1 MKDQLDYSNKF
12 IRKDKVSI
20 VIRPPDTNTP
30 LNDTTM
36 PSEDSFETNPK
47 VQVSSPLTLDN
58 ATLNPQVGEQGRR
71 YPLHDLKE
79 PNKLGFSKSSSNI
92 VYPISDFVS
101 YHRLSKTHL
110 AFALQLS
117 SLSIPNHFQEAFED
131 PKWKFAMVEE
141 MKPLQKTLLGRWS
154 SSLRERR

>member
-1 MKDQLDYSNKF
+1 MGKVANVVPPLDS
-12 IRKDKVSI
+12 
-20 VIRPPDTNTP
+20 NTP
-30 LNDTTM
+30 LNDIAM
-36 PSEDSFETNPK
+36 PLDDSSKTNPEIHA
-47 VQVSSPLTLDN
+47 SSPLTLDN

-92 VYPISDFVS
+92 VYPISDYVS

-117 SLSIPNHFQEAFED
+117 SMSIPNHFQEAFED

-154 SSLRERR
+154 SSLKERR

>member
-47 VQVSSPLTLDN
+47 VQVSSPLTLDI
-58 ATLNPQVGEQGRR
+58 ATLNPQVGNQGRR
-71 YPLHDLKE
+71 CPLRDRKE
-79 PNKLGFSKSSSNI
+79 PNRFGFSKSFSNI
-92 VYPISDFVS
+92 VYLIYDFSLIIV
-101 YHRLSKTHL
+101 YLRL
-110 AFALQLS
+110 
-117 SLSIPNHFQEAFED
+117 
-131 PKWKFAMVEE
+131 
-141 MKPLQKTLLGRWS
+141 TLLLLFSCPLCQLLVIFRKHLKILSG
-154 SSLRERR
+154 SLLW